1 MNPTHVS
8 SHTCYVYTYT
18 YCDTLTSKNKLKKFI
33 ILNFLIKKFSSNQE
47 RINLVAINSSKRQKN
62 IMLSSPFHFKT
73 VKTHLYIP
81 TYLYQINIKPRNLSN
96 ENILMSL
103 SKFALI
109 GILIKRKTINY
120 HKYML

>member
-1 MNPTHVS
+1 MNPTQVP
-8 SHTCYVYTYT
+8 SHTCYVYT

-47 RINLVAINSSKRQKN
+47 HINLVVINSSKRQKN

-81 TYLYQINIKPRNLSN
+81 TYLYQINIKPCNFSN

-120 HKYML
+120 RKYML

>member
-1 MNPTHVS
+1 MNPTQVS
-8 SHTCYVYTYT
+8 NQSCYVYT

-33 ILNFLIKKFSSNQE
+33 ILNFLIKKFSLNHE
-47 RINLVAINSSKRQKN
+47 HINLMVINSNKRQKN

-81 TYLYQINIKPRNLSN
+81 TYLYQINIRPHNLPN
-96 ENILMSL
+96 EHTLISL

-109 GILIKRKTINY
+109 GLLVNKKTINY